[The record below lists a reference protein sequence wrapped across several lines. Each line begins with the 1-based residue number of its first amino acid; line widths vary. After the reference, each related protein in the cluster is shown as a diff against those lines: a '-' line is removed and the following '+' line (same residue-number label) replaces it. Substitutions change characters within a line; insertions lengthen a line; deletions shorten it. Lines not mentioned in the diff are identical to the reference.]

1 MGIMMMSLV
10 VGKVIITLI
19 IDGLFQG
26 KLSNLIIGILM
37 KMNLSQAEADV
48 IYQNVFRANRD
59 VFQWIGFMLLFLVG
73 YYAALSK
80 TANYLKNIGDG
91 IDNVLS
97 NSKQPIEL
105 ETELE
110 PIAEK
115 LNTMKMTLARKERMA
130 QESEQ
135 RKNDLVVYLAH
146 DLKTPLTSVI
156 AYLSML
162 DEKPDMP
169 PEERKKYIHI
179 AHTKAIRLSELISE
193 FFEITKFN
201 LQNIRLEKETINL
214 SLMLEQ
220 IMDEFYAVFAD
231 NNLTGNIYTEEDLMV
246 EGDPDKLARVF
257 DNLLRNAVAYSYR
270 GTNIDVRAYGE
281 GVAVVIVFSNQGE
294 PIPKQKLQTVF
305 EKFYRAD
312 NSRSSQTGGAGLGL
326 SVAKEIVELH
336 EGTIEAFSD
345 IQSTRFVVRLKRLL
359 PKGQRQSGGV
369 ILMEENKKK
378 KRTAGDVIRM
388 LIMIVALG
396 VFCYSGYQLLSIYQE
411 YKKGSDEYHALENKY
426 IDEKGMFEEINTD
439 AAEPTMKNPI
449 DFAGLKAVNED
460 IIAWLKVGAIDI
472 SYPVTQG
479 KDNDYYLHNTFEN
492 QPNIAGCIFM
502 DHGCKK
508 DFSDPN
514 TIIYGHNMRNLSMFG
529 KLKQFRDQAVFDSD
543 AYFWVYTP
551 EKIYK
556 YEIFSCQEVG
566 ATSETYQLQFSDK
579 KKFQEYIDSCF
590 ERSVLKRD
598 IEVTSD
604 DKIVTLSTCTG
615 NSETRFLVQ
624 GKLIETYKAV

>member
-1 MGIMMMSLV
+1 MMLQTMGIMMMSLV

-19 IDGLFQG
+19 LDGLFQG

-91 IDNVLS
+91 IDNVLA

-201 LQNIRLEKETINL
+201 LQNIRLEKEPINL

-270 GTNIDVRAYGE
+270 GTNIDVRAYRE
-281 GVAVVIVFSNQGE
+281 GAAVVIVFSNQGE

-359 PKGQRQSGGV
+359 PKEQRQSGGV
-369 ILMEENKKK
+369 I
-378 KRTAGDVIRM
+378 
-388 LIMIVALG
+388 
-396 VFCYSGYQLLSIYQE
+396 
-411 YKKGSDEYHALENKY
+411 
-426 IDEKGMFEEINTD
+426 
-439 AAEPTMKNPI
+439 
-449 DFAGLKAVNED
+449 
-460 IIAWLKVGAIDI
+460 
-472 SYPVTQG
+472 
-479 KDNDYYLHNTFEN
+479 
-492 QPNIAGCIFM
+492 
-502 DHGCKK
+502 
-508 DFSDPN
+508 
-514 TIIYGHNMRNLSMFG
+514 
-529 KLKQFRDQAVFDSD
+529 
-543 AYFWVYTP
+543 
-551 EKIYK
+551 
-556 YEIFSCQEVG
+556 
-566 ATSETYQLQFSDK
+566 
-579 KKFQEYIDSCF
+579 
-590 ERSVLKRD
+590 
-598 IEVTSD
+598 
-604 DKIVTLSTCTG
+604 
-615 NSETRFLVQ
+615 
-624 GKLIETYKAV
+624 

>member
-10 VGKVIITLI
+10 VGKMIITLI
-19 IDGLFQG
+19 LDGLFQG

-59 VFQWIGFMLLFLVG
+59 VFQWIGFMLLFLV
-73 YYAALSK
+73 
-80 TANYLKNIGDG
+80 
-91 IDNVLS
+91 
-97 NSKQPIEL
+97 
-105 ETELE
+105 
-110 PIAEK
+110 
-115 LNTMKMTLARKERMA
+115 
-130 QESEQ
+130 
-135 RKNDLVVYLAH
+135 VYLAH

-162 DEKPDMP
+162 DEKPDMM

-281 GVAVVIVFSNQGE
+281 GVAAVIVFSNQGE

-369 ILMEENKKK
+369 I
-378 KRTAGDVIRM
+378 
-388 LIMIVALG
+388 
-396 VFCYSGYQLLSIYQE
+396 
-411 YKKGSDEYHALENKY
+411 
-426 IDEKGMFEEINTD
+426 
-439 AAEPTMKNPI
+439 
-449 DFAGLKAVNED
+449 
-460 IIAWLKVGAIDI
+460 
-472 SYPVTQG
+472 
-479 KDNDYYLHNTFEN
+479 
-492 QPNIAGCIFM
+492 
-502 DHGCKK
+502 
-508 DFSDPN
+508 
-514 TIIYGHNMRNLSMFG
+514 
-529 KLKQFRDQAVFDSD
+529 
-543 AYFWVYTP
+543 
-551 EKIYK
+551 
-556 YEIFSCQEVG
+556 
-566 ATSETYQLQFSDK
+566 
-579 KKFQEYIDSCF
+579 
-590 ERSVLKRD
+590 
-598 IEVTSD
+598 
-604 DKIVTLSTCTG
+604 
-615 NSETRFLVQ
+615 
-624 GKLIETYKAV
+624 

>member
-19 IDGLFQG
+19 LDGLFQG

-48 IYQNVFRANRD
+48 IYQNIFRANRD

-73 YYAALSK
+73 YYAVLSK

-91 IDNVLS
+91 IDNVLA

-169 PEERKKYIHI
+169 PEERKKYIYI

-359 PKGQRQSGGV
+359 PKEQRHREV
-369 ILMEENKKK
+369 LFKWKKTRK
-378 KRTAGDVIRM
+378 
-388 LIMIVALG
+388 
-396 VFCYSGYQLLSIYQE
+396 
-411 YKKGSDEYHALENKY
+411 
-426 IDEKGMFEEINTD
+426 
-439 AAEPTMKNPI
+439 
-449 DFAGLKAVNED
+449 
-460 IIAWLKVGAIDI
+460 
-472 SYPVTQG
+472 
-479 KDNDYYLHNTFEN
+479 
-492 QPNIAGCIFM
+492 
-502 DHGCKK
+502 
-508 DFSDPN
+508 
-514 TIIYGHNMRNLSMFG
+514 
-529 KLKQFRDQAVFDSD
+529 
-543 AYFWVYTP
+543 
-551 EKIYK
+551 
-556 YEIFSCQEVG
+556 
-566 ATSETYQLQFSDK
+566 
-579 KKFQEYIDSCF
+579 
-590 ERSVLKRD
+590 RSVPP
-598 IEVTSD
+598 EM
-604 DKIVTLSTCTG
+604 
-615 NSETRFLVQ
+615 
-624 GKLIETYKAV
+624 

>member
-1 MGIMMMSLV
+1 MLQTMGIMMMSLV
-10 VGKVIITLI
+10 VGKVIVTLI
-19 IDGLFQG
+19 LDGLFQG

-73 YYAALSK
+73 YYAVLSK

-91 IDNVLS
+91 IDNVLA

-162 DEKPDMP
+162 DEKPDML

-369 ILMEENKKK
+369 I
-378 KRTAGDVIRM
+378 
-388 LIMIVALG
+388 
-396 VFCYSGYQLLSIYQE
+396 
-411 YKKGSDEYHALENKY
+411 
-426 IDEKGMFEEINTD
+426 
-439 AAEPTMKNPI
+439 
-449 DFAGLKAVNED
+449 
-460 IIAWLKVGAIDI
+460 
-472 SYPVTQG
+472 
-479 KDNDYYLHNTFEN
+479 
-492 QPNIAGCIFM
+492 
-502 DHGCKK
+502 
-508 DFSDPN
+508 
-514 TIIYGHNMRNLSMFG
+514 
-529 KLKQFRDQAVFDSD
+529 
-543 AYFWVYTP
+543 
-551 EKIYK
+551 
-556 YEIFSCQEVG
+556 
-566 ATSETYQLQFSDK
+566 
-579 KKFQEYIDSCF
+579 
-590 ERSVLKRD
+590 
-598 IEVTSD
+598 
-604 DKIVTLSTCTG
+604 
-615 NSETRFLVQ
+615 
-624 GKLIETYKAV
+624 

>member
-1 MGIMMMSLV
+1 MLQTMGIMMMSLV
-10 VGKVIITLI
+10 VGKMIITLI
-19 IDGLFQG
+19 LDGLFQG

-48 IYQNVFRANRD
+48 IYQNIFRANRD

-179 AHTKAIRLSELISE
+179 AYTKAIRLSELISE

-312 NSRSSQTGGAGLGL
+312 NSRSSQAGGAGLGL

-369 ILMEENKKK
+369 I
-378 KRTAGDVIRM
+378 
-388 LIMIVALG
+388 
-396 VFCYSGYQLLSIYQE
+396 
-411 YKKGSDEYHALENKY
+411 
-426 IDEKGMFEEINTD
+426 
-439 AAEPTMKNPI
+439 
-449 DFAGLKAVNED
+449 
-460 IIAWLKVGAIDI
+460 
-472 SYPVTQG
+472 
-479 KDNDYYLHNTFEN
+479 
-492 QPNIAGCIFM
+492 
-502 DHGCKK
+502 
-508 DFSDPN
+508 
-514 TIIYGHNMRNLSMFG
+514 
-529 KLKQFRDQAVFDSD
+529 
-543 AYFWVYTP
+543 
-551 EKIYK
+551 
-556 YEIFSCQEVG
+556 
-566 ATSETYQLQFSDK
+566 
-579 KKFQEYIDSCF
+579 
-590 ERSVLKRD
+590 
-598 IEVTSD
+598 
-604 DKIVTLSTCTG
+604 
-615 NSETRFLVQ
+615 
-624 GKLIETYKAV
+624 

>member
-1 MGIMMMSLV
+1 MEQLYNSTIAAISTAMSNS
-10 VGKVIITLI
+10 G
-19 IDGLFQG
+19 
-26 KLSNLIIGILM
+26 IGIVRMSGPEAFQIADRVYKGKKEKKLCDQKSHTIHYGYIVDGEQVIDEVLVMLM
-37 KMNLSQAEADV
+37 RGPHSYTGEDTVEINCHGGVYVVKRILEVLIKNGARPAEPGEYTKRAFLNGRLDLSQAEADV

-73 YYAALSK
+73 YYAVLSK

-91 IDNVLS
+91 IDNVLA

-369 ILMEENKKK
+369 I
-378 KRTAGDVIRM
+378 
-388 LIMIVALG
+388 
-396 VFCYSGYQLLSIYQE
+396 
-411 YKKGSDEYHALENKY
+411 
-426 IDEKGMFEEINTD
+426 
-439 AAEPTMKNPI
+439 
-449 DFAGLKAVNED
+449 
-460 IIAWLKVGAIDI
+460 
-472 SYPVTQG
+472 
-479 KDNDYYLHNTFEN
+479 
-492 QPNIAGCIFM
+492 
-502 DHGCKK
+502 
-508 DFSDPN
+508 
-514 TIIYGHNMRNLSMFG
+514 
-529 KLKQFRDQAVFDSD
+529 
-543 AYFWVYTP
+543 
-551 EKIYK
+551 
-556 YEIFSCQEVG
+556 
-566 ATSETYQLQFSDK
+566 
-579 KKFQEYIDSCF
+579 
-590 ERSVLKRD
+590 
-598 IEVTSD
+598 
-604 DKIVTLSTCTG
+604 
-615 NSETRFLVQ
+615 
-624 GKLIETYKAV
+624 

>member
-1 MGIMMMSLV
+1 MMLQTMGIMMMSLV

-48 IYQNVFRANRD
+48 IYQNIFRANRD

-73 YYAALSK
+73 YYAVLSK

-91 IDNVLS
+91 IDNVLA

-246 EGDPDKLARVF
+246 EG
-257 DNLLRNAVAYSYR
+257 
-270 GTNIDVRAYGE
+270 
-281 GVAVVIVFSNQGE
+281 VAVVIVFSNQGE

-369 ILMEENKKK
+369 I
-378 KRTAGDVIRM
+378 
-388 LIMIVALG
+388 
-396 VFCYSGYQLLSIYQE
+396 
-411 YKKGSDEYHALENKY
+411 
-426 IDEKGMFEEINTD
+426 
-439 AAEPTMKNPI
+439 
-449 DFAGLKAVNED
+449 
-460 IIAWLKVGAIDI
+460 
-472 SYPVTQG
+472 
-479 KDNDYYLHNTFEN
+479 
-492 QPNIAGCIFM
+492 
-502 DHGCKK
+502 
-508 DFSDPN
+508 
-514 TIIYGHNMRNLSMFG
+514 
-529 KLKQFRDQAVFDSD
+529 
-543 AYFWVYTP
+543 
-551 EKIYK
+551 
-556 YEIFSCQEVG
+556 
-566 ATSETYQLQFSDK
+566 
-579 KKFQEYIDSCF
+579 
-590 ERSVLKRD
+590 
-598 IEVTSD
+598 
-604 DKIVTLSTCTG
+604 
-615 NSETRFLVQ
+615 
-624 GKLIETYKAV
+624 

>member
-59 VFQWIGFMLLFLVG
+59 VFQWIEFMLLFLVG

-246 EGDPDKLARVF
+246 EG
-257 DNLLRNAVAYSYR
+257 
-270 GTNIDVRAYGE
+270 
-281 GVAVVIVFSNQGE
+281 VAVVIVFSNQGE

-369 ILMEENKKK
+369 I
-378 KRTAGDVIRM
+378 
-388 LIMIVALG
+388 
-396 VFCYSGYQLLSIYQE
+396 
-411 YKKGSDEYHALENKY
+411 
-426 IDEKGMFEEINTD
+426 
-439 AAEPTMKNPI
+439 
-449 DFAGLKAVNED
+449 
-460 IIAWLKVGAIDI
+460 
-472 SYPVTQG
+472 
-479 KDNDYYLHNTFEN
+479 
-492 QPNIAGCIFM
+492 
-502 DHGCKK
+502 
-508 DFSDPN
+508 
-514 TIIYGHNMRNLSMFG
+514 
-529 KLKQFRDQAVFDSD
+529 
-543 AYFWVYTP
+543 
-551 EKIYK
+551 
-556 YEIFSCQEVG
+556 
-566 ATSETYQLQFSDK
+566 
-579 KKFQEYIDSCF
+579 
-590 ERSVLKRD
+590 
-598 IEVTSD
+598 
-604 DKIVTLSTCTG
+604 
-615 NSETRFLVQ
+615 
-624 GKLIETYKAV
+624 

>member
-1 MGIMMMSLV
+1 MLQTMGIMMMSLV
-10 VGKVIITLI
+10 VGKMIITLI
-19 IDGLFQG
+19 LDGLFQG

-73 YYAALSK
+73 YYAVLSK

-91 IDNVLS
+91 IDNVLA

-169 PEERKKYIHI
+169 PEERKKYIYI

-231 NNLTGNIYTEEDLMV
+231 NNLTGNIYTEEDLMKV
-246 EGDPDKLARVF
+246 LPLS
-257 DNLLRNAVAYSYR
+257 SYFLIR
-270 GTNIDVRAYGE
+270 E
-281 GVAVVIVFSNQGE
+281 
-294 PIPKQKLQTVF
+294 
-305 EKFYRAD
+305 
-312 NSRSSQTGGAGLGL
+312 SRSRNRNCRPYLKSST
-326 SVAKEIVELH
+326 VR
-336 EGTIEAFSD
+336 TIPDRARPEEPDLDFRW
-345 IQSTRFVVRLKRLL
+345 QKR
-359 PKGQRQSGGV
+359 SW
-369 ILMEENKKK
+369 N
-378 KRTAGDVIRM
+378 
-388 LIMIVALG
+388 
-396 VFCYSGYQLLSIYQE
+396 C
-411 YKKGSDEYHALENKY
+411 
-426 IDEKGMFEEINTD
+426 
-439 AAEPTMKNPI
+439 MK
-449 DFAGLKAVNED
+449 
-460 IIAWLKVGAIDI
+460 
-472 SYPVTQG
+472 
-479 KDNDYYLHNTFEN
+479 
-492 QPNIAGCIFM
+492 
-502 DHGCKK
+502 
-508 DFSDPN
+508 
-514 TIIYGHNMRNLSMFG
+514 
-529 KLKQFRDQAVFDSD
+529 
-543 AYFWVYTP
+543 
-551 EKIYK
+551 
-556 YEIFSCQEVG
+556 
-566 ATSETYQLQFSDK
+566 
-579 KKFQEYIDSCF
+579 
-590 ERSVLKRD
+590 ERSKPLVTFSPPVLWC
-598 IEVTSD
+598 V
-604 DKIVTLSTCTG
+604 
-615 NSETRFLVQ
+615 
-624 GKLIETYKAV
+624 

>member
-1 MGIMMMSLV
+1 M
-10 VGKVIITLI
+10 
-19 IDGLFQG
+19 
-26 KLSNLIIGILM
+26 
-37 KMNLSQAEADV
+37 
-48 IYQNVFRANRD
+48 
-59 VFQWIGFMLLFLVG
+59 LFLVG

-345 IQSTRFVVRLKRLL
+345 IQSTRFVVRLKRLFAEGAAAIGRCYL
-359 PKGQRQSGGV
+359 NGRKQEKEAYRRRCDPDADHDRGTWRVLLFRLSAAFDLSG
-369 ILMEENKKK
+369 I
-378 KRTAGDVIRM
+378 
-388 LIMIVALG
+388 
-396 VFCYSGYQLLSIYQE
+396 
-411 YKKGSDEYHALENKY
+411 
-426 IDEKGMFEEINTD
+426 
-439 AAEPTMKNPI
+439 
-449 DFAGLKAVNED
+449 
-460 IIAWLKVGAIDI
+460 
-472 SYPVTQG
+472 
-479 KDNDYYLHNTFEN
+479 
-492 QPNIAGCIFM
+492 
-502 DHGCKK
+502 
-508 DFSDPN
+508 
-514 TIIYGHNMRNLSMFG
+514 
-529 KLKQFRDQAVFDSD
+529 
-543 AYFWVYTP
+543 
-551 EKIYK
+551 
-556 YEIFSCQEVG
+556 
-566 ATSETYQLQFSDK
+566 
-579 KKFQEYIDSCF
+579 
-590 ERSVLKRD
+590 
-598 IEVTSD
+598 
-604 DKIVTLSTCTG
+604 
-615 NSETRFLVQ
+615 
-624 GKLIETYKAV
+624 